1 MPEPVIVIGL
11 IGGITA
17 MIICLSRRYFIV
29 TKEALDI
36 LFSPII
42 LILISPLLLAAAII
56 IKASSRGPIIYSQIR
71 VGKDGKLFRIYKL
84 RSMYINAESASGP
97 VWACRDD
104 PRVIPAC
111 RWMRRSHVDELPQ
124 LFNVIRGEMSLI
136 GPRPER
142 PEILDELEKLYPDVR
157 KRLLVKPGIT
167 GLAQVRHGYD
177 TGVENVRKKLIA
189 DLEYIEK
196 TRWTMEL
203 SILVRTFTKLNDKEA
218 R

>member
-1 MPEPVIVIGL
+1 MPEPVIVISVL
-11 IGGITA
+11 GGIA
-17 MIICLSRRYFIV
+17 AVIVCLSRRYFIA
-29 TKEALDI
+29 TKEVLDI
-36 LFSPII
+36 LLAPI
-42 LILISPLLLAAAII
+42 LLVLVSPLILAAAII
-56 IKASSRGPIIYSQIR
+56 IKTSSRGPLIYSQIR
-71 VGKDGKLFRIYKL
+71 VGKYGKLFRIYKL
-84 RSMYINAESASGP
+84 RTMYVNAESTTGP

-124 LFNVIRGEMSLI
+124 LFNVIRGEMSLV

-177 TGVENVRKKLIA
+177 TGVEGVRRKLIA

-196 TRWTMEL
+196 TRWSMEL